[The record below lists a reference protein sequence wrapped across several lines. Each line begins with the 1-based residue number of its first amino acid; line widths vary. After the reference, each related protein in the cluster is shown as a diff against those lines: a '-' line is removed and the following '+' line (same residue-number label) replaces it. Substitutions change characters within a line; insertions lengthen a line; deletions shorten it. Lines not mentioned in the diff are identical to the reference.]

1 MLALCG
7 GLQAESLLGLLR
19 TTPVGTVGVE
29 GFRGQCAESA
39 DLALV
44 RPGKGDMVVNTT
56 LQ

>member
-19 TTPVGTVGVE
+19 TTPVGTAGVDE
-29 GFRGQCAESA
+29 ARGKCESA

-44 RPGKGDMVVNTT
+44 RPGKGDMVYEHTT
-56 LQ
+56 L